1 MSEQGQGFLG
11 LRLLLHRLR
20 APGPG
25 GIFRKA
31 IDWRWRAGLGVAA
44 FVFLAAAYTYLSWSR
59 QREDPSDMLL
69 PNWSQLWR
77 KGVVQNLNPVEVVPR
92 PPTAQEKAKHEA
104 REERLKAADPRL
116 REHFIKDDDE
126 RLKEE
131 VARLQ
136 ALAGPLTEKQLEAET
151 DRLQIL
157 PQLPLDQRDQAEEDL
172 KVALSRLSESERPKA
187 IEGLKKVEEALKKVQ
202 EADAARIS
210 WRLNFSQ
217 VNLLWDVLATVTR
230 LVSGL
235 AMALVISIVL
245 GILMGCYSPIEA
257 FLYPPLAIL
266 AKIPG
271 TAMMSLFLVIA
282 ALNEFWFAQYM
293 ILFGMIPTLTQTM
306 YYYTKDIPEELLF
319 KARTL
324 GASQAECI
332 WSVIFQQ
339 ILPKIM
345 ESLRLSVGPALIFLF
360 AAEYVLGDVGLGC
373 RMRLVIHKSVTESP
387 TVYFYIACVALLFF
401 AIESSLRG
409 LERKLFPWYYP
420 E

>member
-1 MSEQGQGFLG
+1 
-11 LRLLLHRLR
+11 
-20 APGPG
+20 
-25 GIFRKA
+25 
-31 IDWRWRAGLGVAA
+31 
-44 FVFLAAAYTYLSWSR
+44 
-59 QREDPSDMLL
+59 
-69 PNWSQLWR
+69 
-77 KGVVQNLNPVEVVPR
+77 
-92 PPTAQEKAKHEA
+92 
-104 REERLKAADPRL
+104 
-116 REHFIKDDDE
+116 
-126 RLKEE
+126 
-131 VARLQ
+131 
-136 ALAGPLTEKQLEAET
+136 
-151 DRLQIL
+151 
-157 PQLPLDQRDQAEEDL
+157 
-172 KVALSRLSESERPKA
+172 
-187 IEGLKKVEEALKKVQ
+187 
-202 EADAARIS
+202 
-210 WRLNFSQ
+210 
-217 VNLLWDVLATVTR
+217 
-230 LVSGL
+230 
-235 AMALVISIVL
+235 
-245 GILMGCYSPIEA
+245 MGCYAPIEA

-306 YYYTKDIPEELLF
+306 YYFTKDIPEELLF

-324 GASQAECI
+324 GASQLECI
-332 WSVIFQQ
+332 WSVIFRQ

-373 RMRLVIHKSVTESP
+373 RMRLVIHTSVTESP